1 MKKIDKLLLIA
12 KGKAQGQDAA
22 AIARVLERLSTD
34 DLEELAYSN
43 PNESRIHEIL
53 ASVDGLHLLESG

>member
-12 KGKAQGQDAA
+12 KGKACGWDAVV
-22 AIARVLERLSTD
+22 ITRVLELLSTA

>member
-22 AIARVLERLSTD
+22 DIARVFARLSTD

-43 PNESRIHEIL
+43 PNDSRIHEIL